1 MVEEML
7 TIALDNIANGDFR
20 QNLLNVVLKL
30 LGIIYKI
37 FG

>member
-7 TIALDNIANGDFR
+7 TIALDNIANRDFR